1 MTAFVL
7 LTAIALA
14 GLLAAERLGARSG
27 VWVAKPIA
35 STGFVAAALAA
46 GGLERARAGDPYALW
61 LLCGLVLS
69 WWGDVLL
76 IPRERVAV
84 FRAGILSF
92 LLGHVAF
99 VAAFA
104 SVGLATAG
112 AGVAALALAGPVV
125 LVLGWLRPHVPADLG
140 AAVHAYVGVITAMV
154 VCAAG
159 AVARGGDPAMLLGA
173 GLFYVSD
180 LAVARDRFVSPGFA
194 NAAWGLP
201 LYYGAQLVLAG
212 TLAAG

>member
-14 GLLAAERLGARSG
+14 GLLVAERLGARPG
-27 VWVAKPIA
+27 VWIAKPIA
-35 STGFVAAALAA
+35 STGFVAAALAV
-46 GGLERARAGDPYALW
+46 GGLERARAGDPYAVW
-61 LLCGLVLS
+61 LLGGLVLS

-84 FRAGILSF
+84 FRAGIVAF

-99 VAAFA
+99 AVAFA
-104 SVGLATAG
+104 SLGLATAG
-112 AGVAALALAGPVV
+112 ALVAAVVLAGPVA
-125 LVLGWLRPHVPADLG
+125 LVLGWLRPHVPAELG

-173 GLFYVSD
+173 GLFYASD